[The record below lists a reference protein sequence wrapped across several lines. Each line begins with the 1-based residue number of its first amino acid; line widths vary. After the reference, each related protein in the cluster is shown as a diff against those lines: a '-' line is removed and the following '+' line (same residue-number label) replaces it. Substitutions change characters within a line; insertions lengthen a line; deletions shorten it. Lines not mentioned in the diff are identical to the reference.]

1 MKRKTCTTA
10 ILLFAPLLGNAQEV
24 NGDSCQHPTNSIQI
38 FECSEKERSAADK
51 KLNDTYNKLL
61 ARIENQYITS
71 PKLKEQLIQEIRR
84 SQRTWIKLRDID
96 CNLEAFQIEP
106 ESQAYETTV
115 NKCLARLSEERSNH
129 LDKNISPDI

>member
-1 MKRKTCTTA
+1 MKKNLWTTA
-10 ILLFAPLLGNAQEV
+10 ILLFAPLLGSAQEV
-24 NGDSCQHPTNSIQI
+24 SGDSCQHPTNSTKI
-38 FECSEKERSAADK
+38 FECSENERSSADK
-51 KLNDTYNKLL
+51 KLNETYKKLL
-61 ARIENQYITS
+61 ARVEKQYTTS
-71 PKLKEQLIQEIRR
+71 PKLKEQLTQEIRR

-115 NKCLARLSEERSNH
+115 NKCIARLSEERSNY